1 VLRGTGEL
9 QEAIDITIKYLH
21 GAPPP
26 MQRHRAALNQ
36 IENLNGYGA
45 CQQLCHMYG
54 YVMLN
59 AVRIGCSLNMSCP
72 WFAPGTASQHPMG
85 MVHISHGWVVVKN
98 GFMSVCSLSGND
110 KAYVTKATSQR
121 SQLR

>member
-26 MQRHRAALNQ
+26 MHRHRAALNH

-85 MVHISHGWVVVKN
+85 MVHIYLMDV
-98 GFMSVCSLSGND
+98 L
-110 KAYVTKATSQR
+110 
-121 SQLR
+121 